1 MADADDAATPDLKP
15 DLPVEEAIV
24 VERAAPVPPIAKAPP
39 FATDPSSRPEP
50 KAQPGRSIL
59 WPLLGGVLAA
69 AAGYGVA
76 QYVPNGW
83 PVGSSATLHTELA
96 AEVSQLKALKD
107 QILELNQRLDKV
119 TALADRVAK
128 LEAAPAPASPATD
141 LSAVEAR
148 IAALESR
155 PAATGTDS
163 AEVAQLRSDIEV
175 LKAKGAGIVSPEV
188 QASLDAKVQE
198 TQARLTAIEE
208 VAKASAAATLARAA
222 IGQIAAALDSGAPY
236 ASAVSNLQGATLPAV
251 LTDHAASG
259 LPTLQ
264 SLQASFP
271 DAARTALEAALRA
284 NMGQSW
290 SERVGNFLR
299 AQTGARALAP
309 REGND
314 PDAILSRAEA
324 ATAKGD
330 LAAALKE
337 VAALPPE
344 AIAALADWQARAQ
357 LRLDAETAVQALLSQ
372 AG

>member
-1 MADADDAATPDLKP
+1 MADADDTDTPNLKV
-15 DLPVEEAIV
+15 DEAVLVGPVAPEAY
-24 VERAAPVPPIAKAPP
+24 AAPA
-39 FATDPSSRPEP
+39 P
-50 KAQPGRSIL
+50 KARQGRSVI

-83 PVGSSATLHTELA
+83 PIGTTTTLESQLA
-96 AEVSQLKALKD
+96 AEVGQVKVLKD
-107 QILELNQRLDKV
+107 QVVQLSQRLD
-119 TALADRVAK
+119 TISALADRVAK
-128 LEAAPAPASPATD
+128 LEVAPAAAPPGPATD
-141 LSAVEAR
+141 LSGVEAR

-155 PAATGTDS
+155 PAPTGTDS
-163 AEVAQLRSDIEV
+163 AEVAQLRSAVEA
-175 LKAKGAGIVSPEV
+175 LKAQGAGIVSPEV
-188 QASLDAKVQE
+188 QASLDAKVKDTE
-198 TQARLTAIEE
+198 AKLTAIEDA
-208 VAKASAAATLARAA
+208 AKASAAATMARAA
-222 IGQIAAALDSGAPY
+222 IGQIAAAMDSGAAY
-236 ASAVSNLQGATLPAV
+236 SAAVTNLKGTTLPAV

-264 SLQASFP
+264 SLQAAFP
-271 DAARTALEAALRA
+271 DAARAALEAALRA

-324 ATAKGD
+324 ATDKGD
-330 LAAALKE
+330 LATALKE
-337 VAALPPE
+337 IAALPPV

-357 LRLDAETAVQALLSQ
+357 LRLDAETAVQALMSQ